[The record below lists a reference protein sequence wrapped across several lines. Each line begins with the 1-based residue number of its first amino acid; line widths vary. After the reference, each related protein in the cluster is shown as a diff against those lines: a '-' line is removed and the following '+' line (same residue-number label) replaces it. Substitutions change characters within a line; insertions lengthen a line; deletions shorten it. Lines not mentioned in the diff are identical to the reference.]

1 MTNIQFLKDRIII
14 DGHAE
19 TKEQCETITLLC
31 NNLAKSKD
39 FKTVRYESG
48 YAEFEKINN
57 AKELKFF
64 APTEEADITLI
75 WDSGIIS
82 VTGVPNDTGGS
93 YTWTASNTAKTV
105 TAIFGDYETITYT
118 PVLKDGYVIDTVTT
132 NNDGSSAADTIN
144 IANDKKSFAVSLLY
158 PHQYATIT
166 ITTKQSGSS
175 DNLTW
180 VINET
185 PTTEPLGLTQ
195 NIKIY
200 NANFTSNGTTFE
212 NIGLSNEM
220 VPGKPSN
227 LANII
232 YNAGLSSTE
241 SVYNSGMWENE
252 AYRTIKFE
260 TAPTG
265 ELLQWLEQNATQGS
279 STTKQQIDLSTL
291 SGWANLSSGQHSIT
305 VKAKAS
311 GYGDSAASNAV
322 SVEKGTQVYA
332 DCLTFTGKTGDFT
345 LKATNKKWN
354 GTLEW
359 STDHTTW
366 KTLVS
371 TETMQSVDKKLYLR
385 GKGNTVFYEK
395 RNGYLKTGVEWR
407 LSEKADCAGN
417 IQTLLD
423 WENPPTIIS
432 ETRCYQAMFKGCTNL
447 TAAPELPA
455 TTLANNCYMQMFEG
469 CTNLTSAS
477 ELLATTFADG
487 CYYAMFRDC
496 TKLKVNSVSGTK
508 IFTYLT
514 TMPDGAAYGMFENTG
529 GTFTGTPTAGNTY
542 YYTV

>member
-1 MTNIQFLKDRIII
+1 MS
-14 DGHAE
+14 E
-19 TKEQCETITLLC
+19 TWL
-31 NNLAKSKD
+31 
-39 FKTVRYESG
+39 
-48 YAEFEKINN
+48 
-57 AKELKFF
+57 
-64 APTEEADITLI
+64 
-75 WDSGIIS
+75 
-82 VTGVPNDTGGS
+82 
-93 YTWTASNTAKTV
+93 
-105 TAIFGDYETITYT
+105 
-118 PVLKDGYVIDTVTT
+118 
-132 NNDGSSAADTIN
+132 
-144 IANDKKSFAVSLLY
+144 
-158 PHQYATIT
+158 
-166 ITTKQSGSS
+166 
-175 DNLTW
+175 
-180 VINET
+180 INEV
-185 PTTEPLGLTQ
+185 PTIEPLTLDE

-200 NANFTSNGTTFE
+200 NANFISNGITFK

-220 VPGKPSN
+220 VPGKPTN
-227 LANII
+227 LANIQ
-232 YNAGLSSTE
+232 YDTGLSTTTPA
-241 SVYNSGMWENE
+241 YNSGRWENE
-252 AYRTIKFE
+252 AYRTITFE
-260 TAPTG
+260 TEPTG
-265 ELLQWLEQNATQGS
+265 DLLTWLQANGTKQATP
-279 STTKQQIDLSTL
+279 TTKQQIDLSTL

-345 LKATNKKWN
+345 LEATNKKWN

-447 TAAPELPA
+447 TSAPELPA

-469 CTNLTSAS
+469 CTNLTSAP
-477 ELLATTFADG
+477 ELPATTLAEDCYHSMFMGCTNLTSTPKLPATTLAYYCYGAMFRDCTSLTIAPELPATTLASSCYTSMFFGCTGLTTAPKLPATTLANNCYVQMFEGCTNLTSAPELPATTLADG

-496 TKLKVNSVSGTK
+496 TKLKVNSVSGIK
-508 IFTYLT
+508 IFTCPT
-514 TMPDGAAYGMFENTG
+514 TIPDGTVSGMFENTG

>member
-1 MTNIQFLKDRIII
+1 MADIKFLKDRIII

-31 NNLAKSKD
+31 DNLAKSKD
-39 FKTVRYESG
+39 FKTIRYENG
-48 YAEFEKINN
+48 YAEFEKVGK
-57 AKELKFF
+57 ARVLKFVSGGQNVTIVF
-64 APTEEADITLI
+64 DNNITKVSGSGVDDYEWTTSGQTVSNVGALGAGDITFTATLVNGYI
-75 WDSGIIS
+75 L
-82 VTGVPNDTGGS
+82 DT
-93 YTWTASNTAKTV
+93 AIV
-105 TAIFGDYETITYT
+105 TANTTGEDFSLTIDNDNTFSGNLPGMPGDI
-118 PVLKDGYVIDTVTT
+118 
-132 NNDGSSAADTIN
+132 
-144 IANDKKSFAVSLLY
+144 
-158 PHQYATIT
+158 TIT
-166 ITTKQSGSS
+166 ITTKQVS
-175 DNLTW
+175 
-180 VINET
+180 
-185 PTTEPLGLTQ
+185 P
-195 NIKIY
+195 
-200 NANFTSNGTTFE
+200 
-212 NIGLSNEM
+212 
-220 VPGKPSN
+220 
-227 LANII
+227 
-232 YNAGLSSTE
+232 
-241 SVYNSGMWENE
+241 
-252 AYRTIKFE
+252 
-260 TAPTG
+260 
-265 ELLQWLEQNATQGS
+265 
-279 STTKQQIDLSTL
+279 TTKQQIDLSTL

-345 LKATNKKWN
+345 LEATNKKWN

-447 TAAPELPA
+447 TSAPELPA

-469 CTNLTSAS
+469 CTNLTSAP
-477 ELLATTFADG
+477 ELPATTLAEDCYHSMFMGCTNLTSTPKLPATTLAYYCYGAMFRDCTNLTSAPELPATTLASSCYTSMFFGCTGLTTAPKLPATTLANNCYMQMFEGCTNLTSAPELPATTLADG

-496 TKLKVNSVSGTK
+496 TKLKVNSVSGIK
-508 IFTYLT
+508 IFTCPT
-514 TMPDGAAYGMFENTG
+514 TIPDGTVSGMFENTG